1 MCLGWCPSNDRPT
14 RVPAVSGTA
23 MSGFVLILFFGSGA
37 AALIYEVSWVRA
49 LTLQFG
55 STSLAVS
62 TVLTLF
68 MGGLALG
75 AWVAGRHADHTMSPL
90 TTYGL
95 IEIALALYALI
106 TPVLF
111 PLLIPIFEW
120 AGSTISPDLWAVSL
134 VRFVIAAVLLLPPTA
149 LMGATLP
156 VLSRHHVVRG
166 GEGRRGA
173 AWLYGV
179 NTLGAFVG
187 TVCAGFLL
195 LPTPGLSPVSAYETD
210 CGY

>member
-1 MCLGWCPSNDRPT
+1 
-14 RVPAVSGTA
+14 

-95 IEIALALYALI
+95 IEIALA
-106 TPVLF
+106 
-111 PLLIPIFEW
+111 
-120 AGSTISPDLWAVSL
+120 
-134 VRFVIAAVLLLPPTA
+134 R
-149 LMGATLP
+149 
-156 VLSRHHVVRG
+156 
-166 GEGRRGA
+166 
-173 AWLYGV
+173 
-179 NTLGAFVG
+179 
-187 TVCAGFLL
+187 
-195 LPTPGLSPVSAYETD
+195 
-210 CGY
+210 